1 MNGWCTIQRRALTR
15 GTWSVCVI
23 LLALLGGLS
32 GCGDTEEGS
41 GDITVD
47 DDLNNDD
54 GSTCG
59 DGVCNLDETP
69 ESCAQDCG
77 DSVVTECGDGTCE
90 PGEDADNCPQDCSVD
105 PAPEC
110 GDGDCN
116 GDEDSSSCPQDCPP
130 QRCEGDDDCGPG
142 EICTD
147 DACVEGCRED
157 SDCAGNELCVDD
169 ACGERG
175 EVCREDSQCDDGFI
189 CDEAN
194 GVCVEDMGQCL
205 ADGNEPND
213 NTAEAADL
221 GEGTFDN
228 LSICP
233 ADNDYYRVSLDQ
245 GAVLSAS
252 IAFDGANGELALQLV
267 NADSQPI
274 AMSSPVDGGRQL
286 TFEATETGDVFLRV
300 AGSSN
305 DNELTNEYSLT
316 IAVDAE
322 DPNCDDDDS
331 EPNDSANAATLL
343 TPSGLADRVACA
355 GDEDF
360 YSFTLAAGDTGIVT
374 ANFTNAE
381 GDLTLVL
388 LDTDG
393 VTELS
398 RSAGEGDTETVR
410 VTSPAGGTYVAQVI
424 TAKADGGSN
433 YGLSLQII
441 PDEPNGCI
449 PDAFEP
455 NNSLESPATL
465 MGAGNYTDLVS
476 CSVDEDFYAIEV
488 GPLDELTI
496 DVLFSHADGDID
508 ITLFDPLGVF
518 AGSSAGVSDNEQVS
532 VAETQAGLYVLQVR
546 MFSTDAVSNYSI
558 NVGIVEGPEAPP
570 CEDTFE
576 PNNDS
581 DNASAIV
588 DDAVNGAIVC
598 ADDPDFYSF
607 TTTSPQT
614 FAAFTATS
622 EIAFGDVD
630 LAILDADGETVLA
643 ETTGPQTPVTVGAL
657 IAEPGTYFVR
667 ATLAGGEN
675 TAYDLTLN
683 LTEPPACEDVNEPN
697 DDINNPTTVGTNDL
711 IEDATACNDEQ
722 DIYEILIEEPFTLTN
737 FSIFFTDNF
746 GDINAELLDSDGET
760 VLFEAN
766 SVGADETFDFF
777 FENTGAYFL
786 RVFLADGIN
795 TPYTLATNSEVR
807 VNCEDDFEPNSTP
820 EEATLITPGVYPDL
834 TACDDPN
841 MQDFF
846 TFTLTETGTVSLDI
860 FFAHADGNL
869 ALQLRNDN
877 QGVITT
883 SDSFTDDENIT
894 RELEAGTYF
903 VRVFYSF
910 PFGDENDYELA
921 FRLLE
926 PADCIDANEPND
938 EFALAT
944 PLDTQEPVPAV
955 ACLDDAD
962 FYSVVVEEAFTEIRL
977 DARFNSIFGDVDLEL
992 LDVDG
997 ATVLDTAT
1005 STGNNESLDVTV
1017 ENPGTYFVRAFL
1029 KDNEGDNTEYSMALE
1044 LRGTVSCVD
1053 SFEPNNDLA
1062 NASDVTPGTYPELTL
1077 CSGED
1082 TNDFYAIFLEAGDAI
1097 TVELFFTDADGD
1109 IDLRLLDT
1117 DGVATLDSSL
1127 SFSDNEEVS
1136 ATVQNTGFHFIRA
1149 NFFGDRNLYDMVIT
1163 APEREAPVCE
1173 DDLFEDD
1180 DDALSATPLTEDI
1193 IDRTACAGD
1202 EDWYVINVPEGQV
1215 LDATLT
1221 FVHADGD
1228 LQLELIDL
1236 DGETVLLTAN
1246 ASNEQISEESAI
1258 FRANVGGDYFLRV
1271 RSANRSN
1278 NTYSLSATI
1287 LDEIP
1292 VEECRDRFEPN
1303 NEPGV
1308 ATTIEPGEYTE
1319 LDLCGPTPDDD
1330 DWYAIELLAGDQLNV
1345 DIFFTHADGD
1355 IELRLRGPGIDGP
1368 TLDSST
1374 SSNDDESVSALIAED
1389 GTYFIQVDM
1398 FSTANNTYSMVV
1410 DAAALECEDDQGEE
1424 DDTPGTSTLISPGTY
1439 AGQYCVG
1446 DSDFFQFLAD
1456 QGDVLDVLL
1465 DFPDVDSGDLDLRLY
1480 DQDGETVLAESTSTL
1495 QGESLRFALE
1505 DAGLYFIEV
1514 FANTP
1519 AVNSYELT
1527 LGFIDCEDDFEPN
1540 DTFEEAFNAAPGD
1553 YNSLLCPGDADF
1565 FAVTLAEGETL
1576 LAAASFI
1583 NDEGNINLRL
1593 YDTDGVTELDASE
1606 STFANSEV
1614 IAFTATVA
1622 GDYFIEVFSPDAETL
1637 NTYDLN
1643 FTVDNFCDDEFEP
1656 NNSIEEAVTLTPG
1669 TYNADVCRPD
1679 TDPTDFYA
1687 VDVTAG
1693 QTLVVTV
1700 EFDDDLGDIDV
1711 TLFDSNENT
1720 VDSSTGTTDI
1730 EIVETTAAQDETFF
1744 VNVRLF
1750 TNNAVNPYTITVEI
1764 TDP

>member
-1 MNGWCTIQRRALTR
+1 MR
-15 GTWSVCVI
+15 GTWSVCVV
-23 LLALLGGLS
+23 LLALLSGLS
-32 GCGDTEEGS
+32 GCGDAEDDNG
-41 GDITVD
+41 GVTVD
-47 DDLNNDD
+47 DNVNNDD

-90 PGEDADNCPQDCSVD
+90 PGEDADNCPQDCD
-105 PAPEC
+105 MTPTPEC
-110 GDGDCN
+110 GDGECN
-116 GDEDSSSCPQDCPP
+116 GDEDSASCPQDCPP
-130 QRCEGDDDCGPG
+130 QSCEGDDDCGPG

-157 SDCAGNELCVDD
+157 GDCAGNELCVNDV
-169 ACGERG
+169 CGERG
-175 EVCREDSQCDDGFI
+175 EVCREDGQCDDGFI
-189 CDEAN
+189 CDEVN

-205 ADGNEPND
+205 PDGNEPND

-221 GEGTFDN
+221 GEGTFEN
-228 LSICP
+228 LAVCP
-233 ADNDYYRVSLDQ
+233 GDNDYFRVSLDQ
-245 GAVLSAS
+245 GAVLTAS
-252 IAFDGANGELALQLV
+252 IAYDGANGELALQLV

-300 AGSSN
+300 AASN
-305 DNELTNEYSLT
+305 NDGELTNEYSLT
-316 IAVDAE
+316 VAVDAGNP
-322 DPNCDDDDS
+322 DCDDDDS
-331 EPNDSANAATLL
+331 EPNDSAADATLL
-343 TPSGLADRVACA
+343 PTDGLADRVACA

-360 YSFTLAAGDTGIVT
+360 YSFTLAAGDTGVVT

-398 RSAGEGDTETVR
+398 RSEGEGDTETVR

-424 TAKADGGSN
+424 TANAEGGSS
-433 YGLSLQII
+433 YGLSLQVI
-441 PDEPNGCI
+441 PDDPNGCT

-455 NNSLESPATL
+455 NNTLEAAATL
-465 MGAGNYTDLVS
+465 MGAGSYADLVS
-476 CSVDEDFYAIEV
+476 CSGDDDFYAIEV

-496 DVLFSHADGDID
+496 DVLFSDADGDID
-508 ITLFDPLGVF
+508 ITLFGPQGEFVD
-518 AGSSAGVSDNEQVS
+518 SSAGISDNEQVS
-532 VAETQAGLYVLQVR
+532 VAETLAGIYVLEVR
-546 MFSTDAVSNYSI
+546 MFSDDAVSNYSI
-558 NVGIVEGPEAPP
+558 NVDIVEGPEAPP
-570 CEDTFE
+570 CEDAFE

-588 DDAVNGAIVC
+588 DDAVNGAVVC

-697 DDINNPTTVGTNDL
+697 DDINTPTTVGINDL

-722 DIYEILIEEPFTLTN
+722 DVYEILIEEPFTQTN
-737 FSIFFTDNF
+737 FAIFFTDNF

-766 SVGADETFDFF
+766 SVGANETFDFF

-786 RVFLADGIN
+786 RVFLADGLN

-807 VNCEDDFEPNSTP
+807 VNCEDDFEPNNTP
-820 EEATLITPGVYPDL
+820 EEATLITPGVYPGL

-846 TFTLTETGTVSLDI
+846 TFTLTETSTVSLDI
-860 FFAHADGNL
+860 FFNDANGDLG
-869 ALQLRNDN
+869 LQLRDAD
-877 QGVITT
+877 QQVITT
-883 SDSFTDDENIT
+883 ADSFTDDENIT

-910 PFGDENDYELA
+910 AFGDENDYELA

-926 PADCIDANEPND
+926 PVDCVDDNEPND

-944 PLDTQEPVPAV
+944 PLGTQDPVPAV
-955 ACLDDAD
+955 ACLGDAD
-962 FYSVVVEEAFTEIRL
+962 FYSVVVEEAPTEIRL

-1005 STGNNESLDVTV
+1005 STGNDESLDVTV

-1062 NASDVTPGTYPELTL
+1062 NANDVAPGTYPELTL

-1082 TNDFYAIFLEAGDAI
+1082 TNDFYALFLEAGDAI
-1097 TVELFFTDADGD
+1097 TVEIFFTDADGD

-1117 DGVATLDSSL
+1117 DGVTTLDSSL
-1127 SFSDNEEVS
+1127 SSSDNEEVS
-1136 ATVQNTGFHFIRA
+1136 ATVQNTGFHFIRT
-1149 NFFGDRNLYDMVIT
+1149 NFFGGGRNQYDMVIT

-1193 IDRTACAGD
+1193 IDRTSCTGD

-1215 LDATLT
+1215 LDATLS

-1246 ASNEQISEESAI
+1246 TSNDQTNEEGAV

-1271 RSANRSN
+1271 RSAGRSN

-1287 LDEIP
+1287 LDELP

-1308 ATTIEPGEYTE
+1308 ATAIEPGEYTE

-1345 DIFFTHADGD
+1345 DIFFTHANGD

-1368 TLDSST
+1368 ALDSST
-1374 SSNDDESVSALIAED
+1374 SSTDNESVSALIAED
-1389 GTYFIQVDM
+1389 GTYFIQVEM

-1424 DDTPGTSTLISPGTY
+1424 DDTPGTSTLINPGTY

-1456 QGDVLDVLL
+1456 QGDVLEVLL

-1480 DQDGETVLAESTSTL
+1480 DQNGETVLVESASTA
-1495 QGESLRFALE
+1495 QGESLRFAFE
-1505 DAGLYFIEV
+1505 SAGLYFIEV

-1527 LGFIDCEDDFEPN
+1527 LGFIDCEDEFEPN
-1540 DTFEEAFNAAPGD
+1540 DTFGEAFNAPPGD
-1553 YNSLLCPGDADF
+1553 YSSQICPGDSDF

-1576 LAAASFI
+1576 LAAANFI
-1583 NDEGNINLRL
+1583 NVDGNIDLRL
-1593 YDTDGVTELDASE
+1593 YSVDGVTELDASE
-1606 STFANSEV
+1606 SSFANNEV
-1614 IAFTATVA
+1614 IAFTAA
-1622 GDYFIEVFSPDAETL
+1622 FEGDYFIEVFSPDAETL
-1637 NTYDLN
+1637 NSYDLSIGVS
-1643 FTVDNFCDDEFEP
+1643 TLCDDEFEP
-1656 NNSIEEAVTLTPG
+1656 NNTFGEAVTLTPG
-1669 TYNADVCRPD
+1669 TYNADLCTPGPD
-1679 TDPTDFYA
+1679 PDDFYA
-1687 VDVTAG
+1687 IEATAG
-1693 QTLVVTV
+1693 QELIVTV
-1700 EFDDDLGDIDV
+1700 EFIDAFGDIDV
-1711 TLFDSNENT
+1711 DLLDAQENFIDGSSGTGDSEVVSTIVEQDGTFIVNVTLF
-1720 VDSSTGTTDI
+1720 TG
-1730 EIVETTAAQDETFF
+1730 EAS
-1744 VNVRLF
+1744 
-1750 TNNAVNPYTITVEI
+1750 NPYTITVELI
-1764 TDP
+1764 DP